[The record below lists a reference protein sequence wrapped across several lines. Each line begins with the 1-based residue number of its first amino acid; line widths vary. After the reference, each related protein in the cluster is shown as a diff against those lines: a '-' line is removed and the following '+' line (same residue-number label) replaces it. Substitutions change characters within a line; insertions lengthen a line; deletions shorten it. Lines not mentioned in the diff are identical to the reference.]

1 METDSVRD
9 SKIAAM
15 QKTPWL
21 ADAKQDGGREQKEP
35 AHIRNNT
42 NKKQTTSNRIRF
54 PATPRQAELILL
66 KHQFLHA
73 LPCAC
78 GMPTLNQ
85 THLFAQRCANL
96 EACC

>member
-9 SKIAAM
+9 FFFVVLLFSF
-15 QKTPWL
+15 WL
-21 ADAKQDGGREQKEP
+21 ADAKQDGGWERKVP
-35 AHIRNNT
+35 ARIGNGT
-42 NKKQTTSNRIRF
+42 IWKQASCSRIRF

>member
-1 METDSVRD
+1 METDCVCV

-21 ADAKQDGGREQKEP
+21 ADAKQDGGWERKVP
-35 AHIRNNT
+35 ARNGNGT
-42 NKKQTTSNRIRF
+42 IWKLVSCCRIRF

-66 KHQFLHA
+66 KHQYLHA

-78 GMPTLNQ
+78 GMPSLNQ